1 MQVEAV
7 RVGTVAAL
15 DKKAAAKWRS
25 QRNRLK
31 SKRARPKGDP
41 LEGAALE
48 QAVMQ
53 IAMRDPGL
61 VALPGVEPRRM
72 SPRA

>member
-1 MQVEAV
+1 M
-7 RVGTVAAL
+7 RIGTVAAM
-15 DKKAAAKWRS
+15 DKKAAAKWRG
-25 QRNRLK
+25 QRGRLK
-31 SKRARPKGDP
+31 TKRAQAKGGES
-41 LEGAALE
+41 LTGSALE

-72 SPRA
+72 SARA